1 MADVLQGLRAGD
13 ELAEQRHT
21 PDAVELFQFSA
32 AIWLTHRIHYDAPY
46 TTGVEGHP
54 GLPVHGPLQAVC
66 LEQVVR
72 RDLESRLGTRVRLVC
87 YRYRHVAPAYVG
99 QTLVYRGRVTSVDG
113 DRVTCEVWAEVDDAQ
128 FDNRRT
134 TVGELDVVV
143 S

>member
-1 MADVLQGLRAGD
+1 VAYRLQAGD

-21 PDAVELFQFSA
+21 PDPVELFQFSA

-46 TTGVEGHP
+46 TTEVEGHP
-54 GLPVHGPLQAVC
+54 GLPVHGPLQAAY
-66 LEQVVR
+66 LEQLVR
-72 RDLESRLGTRVRLVC
+72 SDLESRLGARVRLVR

-99 QTLVYRGRVTSVDG
+99 QTLACRGRVTAVDG
-113 DRVTCEVWAEVDDAQ
+113 DRVTCEVWAEVDDPQA
-128 FDNRRT
+128 DNGRT

>member
-1 MADVLQGLRAGD
+1 MAYRLQAGD

-21 PDAVELFQFSA
+21 PDPVELFQFSA

-46 TTGVEGHP
+46 TTEVEGHP
-54 GLPVHGPLQAVC
+54 GLPVHGPLQAAY
-66 LEQVVR
+66 LEQLVR
-72 RDLESRLGTRVRLVC
+72 SDLESRLGARVRLVR

-99 QTLVYRGRVTSVDG
+99 QTLACRGRVTAVDG
-113 DRVTCEVWAEVDDAQ
+113 DRVTCEVWAEVDDPQA
-128 FDNRRT
+128 DNGRT

>member
-1 MADVLQGLRAGD
+1 MAGVLQGLRVGD

-46 TTGVEGHP
+46 TTEAEGHP
-54 GLPVHGPLQAVC
+54 GLPVQGPLQAVY
-66 LEQVVR
+66 LEQLVR
-72 RDLESRLGTRVRLVC
+72 SDLESRLGTRVRLVR

-99 QTLVYRGRVTSVDG
+99 QPLVCRGRVTSVDG
-113 DRVTCEVWAEVDDAQ
+113 DTVRCEVWAEVDDPQ
-128 FDNRRT
+128 LDNRRT

-143 S
+143 G